1 MGDINHPTDPEEL
14 LETLWYYRLPI
25 HLKNY
30 QQFLYDRY
38 VEEFGKP
45 PPEYEEVFDNLINR
59 EI

>member
-14 LETLWYYRLPI
+14 LETLWYYRLPL
-25 HLKNY
+25 HLKSY

-45 PPEYEEVFDNLINR
+45 PPEYEEVFQPH
-59 EI
+59 